1 VIEMVKRSKVDEEVF
16 DDNEIEFDMAD
27 VDSAIEDTIAVREQ
41 LTDRLSKIFDED
53 MNEEEIEEAN
63 SIVAEVIAEDEEV
76 LEEIHQSIAEIDRAM
91 ALLERILSML

>member
-1 VIEMVKRSKVDEEVF
+1 MVKRSKVDEEVF

>member
-1 VIEMVKRSKVDEEVF
+1 MVKRSKVDEEVF
-16 DDNEIEFDMAD
+16 DDEMEFDITD
-27 VDSAIEDTIAVREQ
+27 VDSAIDDTIAVREQ